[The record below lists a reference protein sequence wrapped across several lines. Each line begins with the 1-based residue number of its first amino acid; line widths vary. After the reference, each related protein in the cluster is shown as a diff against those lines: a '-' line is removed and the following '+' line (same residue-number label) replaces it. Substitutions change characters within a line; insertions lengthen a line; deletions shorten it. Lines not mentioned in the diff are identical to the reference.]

1 MGIQFLRRGSAF
13 AVLLMAGCG
22 HMVAG
27 PGVKVDFPPKQAEVT
42 CPPDCKVTV
51 HARIALN
58 DACEVMAEVD
68 TIRVPALQK
77 PKIMWQIKKLDP
89 STDHYDYKFDFQ
101 PTSVPPVYGVDI
113 NRNNPLMDFQNPGYE
128 RASGHV
134 ETDKFTWDDKHD
146 QVLTFTYDLNVLRSL
161 HNQEDWK
168 PCKSIDPKIAND

>member
-1 MGIQFLRRGSAF
+1 MGIQFLRRGSAL
-13 AVLLMAGCG
+13 AALLMAGCG

-68 TIRVPALQK
+68 TIRVPALEK
-77 PKIMWQIKKLDP
+77 RKIMWQIKELP
-89 STDHYDYKFDFQ
+89 GSAGHYDYKFDFQ

-113 NRNNPLMDFQNPGYE
+113 VGNTPQDFEKPDYE
-128 RASGHV
+128 RGSGHA
-134 ETDKFTWDDKHD
+134 EIDKFKWDDKHD
-146 QVLTFTYDLNVLRSL
+146 RPKVSFNYDLNVLRSPHGL
-161 HNQEDWK
+161 NDWK
-168 PCKSIDPKIAND
+168 PCTSIDPKIAND